1 MDMTVETFRARH
13 VARSKLMVEKVR
25 LLTDLRS
32 LDVGII
38 GSHAA
43 RDADRTYPGSPNIPV
58 TASQARTMLTHMH
71 ILAYFGVSLI
81 SILISII
88 SINPFSIFYI

>member
-58 TASQARTMLTHMH
+58 TTSQARTTY
-71 ILAYFGVSLI
+71 AYAYAYTSLFW
-81 SILISII
+81 SKPD
-88 SINPFSIFYI
+88 INTNINN